1 MSDHIRDELGLF
13 LTGALDEVEQERVL
27 SHLDLCDDCA
37 RELAR
42 LQELEESL
50 TRLRRRRRW
59 PLAAAAL
66 AAGLAVVLLWPRSL
80 ERAPWTSPLR
90 LAGGSVVEALPRATL
105 DVETP
110 RRLKLVSGKARF
122 TVVPGPDPFVV
133 ETVRGTATVVGT
145 VFTVEV
151 SEMNAKVPT
160 AAAVV
165 TVAVVS
171 GIVVWKSFE
180 GGPETRIQA
189 GEQGTVRAGALEL
202 KASPP
207 SPVASS
213 DKVSSLEKENAA
225 LKTQLEQVARK
236 NGELEAKLA
245 ALSAPAPVA
254 SETVTA
260 PTTTPDAK
268 KADPTKARI
277 VFGPRDRLDKL
288 GKIDWKEAA
297 EAAATTGRL
306 IKDLIAKATA
316 GEPVPPE
323 LAQQVSAENA
333 KLIKV
338 ALAAA
343 QAFPTHGGANGAY
356 THPLVL
362 ANLMSNQLDLAGLS
376 LDDGQAQAIVQLGND
391 YDSAYEAAQ
400 NGYTDQTLALQKL
413 LDELALKKTFM
424 QSVDGVLNAQQQAA
438 IFDPATK
445 DVYMVDLYSPA
456 LMLAQF
462 VQPVGKTTQ
471 AALVKSV
478 AKTWTDA
485 WDLGTTDPTSEAQS
499 FVTGLSLQTV
509 PAATVSQFKLDDALA
524 AGRGT
529 LKAMKDLSATLPPDG
544 EAATAIKEATGFVVP
559 RLITK

>member
-1 MSDHIRDELGLF
+1 MSDHVRDDLGLF

-27 SHLDLCDDCA
+27 AHLDTCDDCT

-50 TRLRRRRRW
+50 GHLRRRRRW

-66 AAGLAVVLLWPRSL
+66 AASLAALLLWPRSL
-80 ERAPWTSPLR
+80 ERAPWMSPLR
-90 LAGGSVVEALPRATL
+90 LAGGSVVEALPSATL

-110 RRLKLVSGKARF
+110 RRIKLVSGKARF

-133 ETVRGTATVVGT
+133 ETVRGTVTVVGT

-151 SEMNAKVPT
+151 SEMNARIPT

-171 GIVVWKSFE
+171 GVVVWRSFE

-189 GEQGTVRAGALEL
+189 GEQGTIRAGALEL
-202 KASPP
+202 KAQPP
-207 SPVASS
+207 SPAAS

-254 SETVTA
+254 SETAAT
-260 PTTTPDAK
+260 PTTTADSK
-268 KADPTKARI
+268 KADPTKTRI
-277 VFGPRDRLDKL
+277 VFGPQDRLDKL

-306 IKDLIAKATA
+306 IKDIIAKATA
-316 GEPVPPE
+316 GEPIPPE
-323 LAQQVSAENA
+323 LAQQVSTENA

-343 QAFPTHGGANGAY
+343 QAFPTHAGANGAY

-362 ANLMSNQLDLAGLS
+362 ANLMSNELDQAGLS
-376 LDDGQAQAIVQLGND
+376 LDDGQAQAIVQLGNE
-391 YDSAYEAAQ
+391 YDAAYDAAQ
-400 NGYTDQTLALQKL
+400 SGYNDQTLALQKL

-424 QSVDGVLNAQQQAA
+424 QGIDGVLNAQQQAA

-456 LMLAQF
+456 MMLAQF
-462 VQPVGKTTQ
+462 VQAVGKTTQ

-499 FVTGLSLQTV
+499 FVTALSLQAV
-509 PAATVSQFKLDDALA
+509 PAATVNQFKLDDALA

-529 LKAMKDLSATLPPDG
+529 LKAMKDLCATLPPDG
-544 EAATAIKEATGFVVP
+544 EAATAIKEARGFVVP